1 MLLVS
6 LVVNIPYRIFT
17 IFVLKK
23 IQSLTH
29 YLTENRIF
37 QIAVFV
43 HIAHEQL
50 LLYSEKELELVSF
63 SRFLIQPAIK
73 HEQKIQHIDSRVIP
87 ITIST
92 IPPENWLFQT
102 RYFWYSVNC
111 AEHTFCCIMIL
122 RTKRVCF
129 NSPAP

>member
-6 LVVNIPYRIFT
+6 LVVSNPDRIFT
-17 IFVLKK
+17 VLVFKK
-23 IQSLTH
+23 LHSLTH
-29 YLTENRIF
+29 CLTENRIF

-50 LLYSEKELELVSF
+50 MLYPEKELERASF
-63 SRFLIQPAIK
+63 SGFFMHTATK

-92 IPPENWLFQT
+92 IPPENRLFHT

-111 AEHTFCCIMIL
+111 AEHTFRCIMIL
-122 RTKRVCF
+122 QTKRVCF